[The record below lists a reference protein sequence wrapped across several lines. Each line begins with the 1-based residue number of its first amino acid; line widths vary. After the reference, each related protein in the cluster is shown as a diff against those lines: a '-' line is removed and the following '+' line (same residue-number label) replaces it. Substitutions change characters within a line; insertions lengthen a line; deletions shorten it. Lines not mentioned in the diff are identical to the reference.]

1 MIIQQQNEKRK
12 VKDIED
18 DINRVDYFLK
28 TVDKNDPFL
37 HLKKFKSI
45 IEGKIK
51 FKYELLKMLWE
62 EDKKKVYEIYYY
74 SFFVFQKKK
83 INGIDG
89 ENKI

>member
-28 TVDKNDPFL
+28 IVDKNDPFL
-37 HLKKFKSI
+37 HLKKFKS

-62 EDKKKVYEIYYY
+62 EDKKKYMKYIIILFY
-74 SFFVFQKKK
+74 
-83 INGIDG
+83 D
-89 ENKI
+89 